1 MECRPLAPALCAL
14 FAIHTDMVIIAPLG
28 NQVFRFEVENGLD
41 EVRRL
46 DETASGTSTDLCPDF
61 FSHKGCTRA
70 DRCQWRH
77 ARNDHLIVCKHYLR
91 GLCKKQDMCD
101 YLHSVDYSRMP
112 ECFFFSKYGEC
123 SNEECPYRH
132 VDPEKK
138 RNECPYYARGFCRH
152 GPKCRHRHVRKVA
165 CPNYLAGFCKDG
177 PDCVF
182 GHARFEIAR
191 ANEDEDMYSNGIDR
205 FGFGRSRG
213 PAPRLIQHENGVFA
227 TAAGTTM
234 PPQGNHQGKW

>member
-1 MECRPLAPALCAL
+1 MPAPLAIGKSLTPGESE
-14 FAIHTDMVIIAPLG
+14 VAPHG
-28 NQVFRFEVENGLD
+28 KQIFKFEVENGLH

-46 DETASGTSTDLCPDF
+46 DETAWGTSTDLCPDF
-61 FSHKGCTRA
+61 YSENGCTRGE
-70 DRCQWRH
+70 RCQWRH
-77 ARNDHLIVCKHYLR
+77 ARNDRLIVCKHYLR

-101 YLHSVDYSRMP
+101 YLHSVDYLRMP

-123 SNEECPYRH
+123 SNNECPYRH

-152 GPKCRHRHVRKVA
+152 GPKCRHRHVKKVA
-165 CPNYLAGFCKDG
+165 CTNYLAGFCKDG

-182 GHARFEIAR
+182 GHARFEIPRTAD
-191 ANEDEDMYSNGIDR
+191 DEDMFSNGIDR

-213 PAPRLIQHENGVFA
+213 PAPRLITHENGMLA
-227 TAAGTTM
+227 TAAGTM
-234 PPQGNHQGKW
+234 PHGGRR